1 MPYPVHCPGCGYD
14 LAGAEKLARCPE
26 CGLTI
31 AVGSPCLAIGCVPK
45 RKAGP
50 RWRRVVWIVI
60 TGVFVILVQTWTLI
74 LLWQPW
80 VLGVAFLSCIVASVF
95 MVMTGTSVATSTEKV
110 LFTPNGMIRTIWGQ
124 TLSTFHPW
132 TGNETCRGKRIG
144 GFWQRLW
151 VSDEK
156 GSVIFDCGF
165 RCRTEALGAVA
176 AAAERYMRGEQP
188 DRAEFAGLIDDTMP
202 TEAK

>member
-1 MPYPVHCPGCGYD
+1 
-14 LAGAEKLARCPE
+14 
-26 CGLTI
+26 
-31 AVGSPCLAIGCVPK
+31 
-45 RKAGP
+45 
-50 RWRRVVWIVI
+50 VVWIVI